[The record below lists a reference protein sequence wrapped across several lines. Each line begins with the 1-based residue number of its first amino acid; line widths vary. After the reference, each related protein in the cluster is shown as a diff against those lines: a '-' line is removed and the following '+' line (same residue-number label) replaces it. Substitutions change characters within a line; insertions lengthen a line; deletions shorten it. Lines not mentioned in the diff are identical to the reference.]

1 MKTLFQWL
9 LVGVMC
15 TALGVPPAMAAD
27 TTQQPFS
34 TAPKAKAQGKWRI
47 GYYEG
52 GQHPDHEVILKAIVR
67 GLVNLHWLNKIEI
80 PAEDNPTPGGFWA
93 YLAHNAVSDYIEF
106 VPDAY
111 YNAGDFDPRIRPQVR
126 ERLIKRLSEQGDID
140 LMIAMGTWAGQ
151 DLANDRHHVATVV
164 AAAGDPIGS
173 GIVKSAEDSGLNH
186 LYARVEPDRHAR
198 QVELFH
204 DIIGFRRLGVVFEDT
219 PEGHARAAVDIIERT
234 AATKGFEV
242 VKCSAPFSDVPREA
256 AENQVVA
263 CYEKIAMTA
272 DAVYLTMHHGLNAR
286 SLPQVVTALIAAQ
299 RPSFSM
305 LGESEVKRGVL
316 VGMAQGHYRYVGYF
330 HAEHIARIFNG
341 AQPRLLSQVWLAPA
355 RIALNL
361 KTAELVGYDPSV
373 DILLACDEIYSTIEQ

>member
-1 MKTLFQWL
+1 MCITL
-9 LVGVMC
+9 G
-15 TALGVPPAMAAD
+15 AAPAMAAD
-27 TTQQPFS
+27 TAQQPFS

-52 GQHPDHEVILKAIVR
+52 GQHPDHEVILKSIVR
-67 GLVNLHWLNKIEI
+67 GLVDLNWLNKIEI

-93 YLAHNAVSDYIEF
+93 YLTNNAVSDYIEF
-106 VPDAY
+106 VSDAY
-111 YNAGDFDPRIRPQVR
+111 YNAGDFDPKIRPQVR

-140 LMIAMGTWAGQ
+140 LMIAMGAWAGQ

-164 AAAGDPIGS
+164 AATSDPIGS

-198 QVELFH
+198 QIELFH

-219 PEGHARAAVDIIERT
+219 PEGRARAAVSIIERT

-242 VKCSAPFSDVPREA
+242 VQCSAPFSDVSREA

-263 CYEKIAMTA
+263 CYEKVAMTV
-272 DAVYLTMHHGLNAR
+272 DAVYLTVHHGLNAR

-316 VGMAQGHYRYVGYF
+316 MSMAQGNYRYVGYF
-330 HAEHIARIFNG
+330 HAENIARIFNG
-341 AQPRLLSQVWLAPA
+341 AQPRLLSQVWLVPA
-355 RIALNL
+355 KIALNL